1 MERKNRWFNRGGYT
15 RRIVALT
22 MAFLLVLTLVLPGR
36 GSDPQVY
43 AAYVNPQLVELAA
56 NNIEVELSNPGGAL
70 DRDST
75 FGIKINYTIPKEKL
89 DEARV
94 EDEHRHIIWVY
105 DLEDFIDNNPL
116 LDLAQDQSGNITQ
129 GATIRGSYTISG
141 NKVYLDVSTDWL
153 NEVTSDVSGT
163 FALNMSLDA
172 EKVGSKNDLSF
183 RFPGTNTDFSF
194 SFGTPAT
201 SNNSKNAV
209 DGNGNQA
216 YGSVKVT
223 PNSDGTYDVN
233 YQVKV
238 TPNSYH
244 ESSFNVID
252 KLTSENQSF
261 DVSSFKV
268 NYMDKNDNYAQKEIN
283 LSSFTSL
290 SGDQKTATVDL
301 FGALA
306 ANNGTVAKGT
316 EYTIS
321 YTTKVTA
328 DAIGEELTNTV
339 QTTWENGGSTP
350 ETPATIT
357 PVSAVSVDKVYQD
370 LGSDNQYQYT
380 ITIGDGTMDL
390 SGLTITDQ
398 MKDLQYLVGDIT
410 LNGNVIPAAN
420 TTFTDNTFSDNTTT
434 LFTYTTPA
442 NYGSGPITIT
452 YTVQLPNSEQAPA
465 VSGNKDITN
474 HVGVT
479 GEGREGS
486 DDTNFQHTFG
496 TAGEGTVVKSFESF
510 DETNNKI
517 QWRIV
522 VANTGTTALS
532 GAYISDTPSVATSA
546 NPYYSDPTLAVV
558 DWSSVVVKDATDKS
572 LTAGTDYTVDSTNKK
587 IQFTSIPALTT
598 YYVYLST
605 APTAGVL
612 ADGDTYKNDTT
623 LYNGFGS
630 ELATGSD
637 QKKYSSNR
645 ITVSKDGAYD
655 EATDTYTWTAV
666 VNPGKSGLDPD
677 RKLYFSD
684 TLPEGME
691 FVPGS
696 MNFKFFGISTLDTQ
710 EYWENNVVSVSDED
724 IPISGQTMGPVDVS
738 AAFDRSE
745 TYRTHTIG
753 ISGLKT
759 TVTYKTR
766 MTTAEKEAV
775 KGATETHTYTN
786 TFKVT
791 DDTGTPSYGEDDSTV
806 SYTYKFLTKTDLS
819 PELIDNVDKDI
830 INFQIDVNKDELT
843 LNEGD
848 PLTLE
853 DTLATNIE
861 LITSGFNG
869 KYGFTV
875 EDKNGKDLIASGDST
890 VSYNDDSRKITV
902 TIPDRTYAIVK
913 YSVRTRQTGNITVDN
928 QAILIGGGK
937 QYSDS
942 TSENH
947 NVSSHSAT
955 IQGGGIQLHKIDEHN
970 ISKEL
975 PGAVFKLY
983 EVPFDATTYEL
994 GTPQLVTDDITS
1006 TDGYY
1011 TIKAQYLE
1019 EGKFYYWQE
1028 TTPPTG
1034 YELDDTP
1041 HNFVVYR
1048 SDIDGSYNAAKLI
1061 DNGVQT
1067 KNPGMKVNTV
1077 ELNNYVWTVCNR
1089 KGVETTSFKIKKIL
1103 DTSAISGQAVEA
1115 DVLAQEF
1122 PITFTLTA
1130 AAGKTLP
1137 TSVDVEVTHAD
1148 ASKTTSSVALTAG
1161 VGTVTLK
1168 AGETAEIKGL
1178 PLGTTYKVTET
1189 ADAALTAAGFTY
1201 DATAVGA
1208 GYTGDVEND
1217 GTTKVEVTNGYTLP
1231 IQLEITKTVVSALTT
1246 DKKDK
1251 EFTFTVTLNN
1261 DAINGT
1267 YGDLTFTNGVATVS
1281 LKDGEK
1287 AEVGGLPAG
1296 TGYLVVESEDDTFT
1310 TTAENTIGAITTT
1323 KTTVPFTNTRK
1334 GSFKISK
1341 AVTGNGKAITNTELK
1356 NKMAGT
1362 YTFTVYTDEDCTV
1375 PYQQT
1380 AGENLTVT
1388 VTVPNT
1394 GATATSAEV
1403 TNVLP
1408 GEYWIK
1414 ETAPTNGSSPVVN
1427 PVHITVEAGKVGTQ
1441 AVVASFTN
1449 DYEFGEIHFTK
1460 DFTFPEGVS
1469 IAPSLRLNLA
1479 YELRRQGEVVKQFTY
1494 TDVYAALSTGQQ
1506 YYTISNLPLA
1516 DDYVLVETNPNIFLD
1531 TYNIVLDEA
1540 ASTISKDA
1548 IAVTKGQATVVNL
1561 NNVYKKRTSEVVL
1574 QGVKTVNGAKISTGD
1589 ALDGQFTFT
1598 LHETTTGTVSDKLT
1612 DDLTASNAASGI
1624 QFDAISYT
1632 APGVHTYRITE
1643 AAAVNQPD
1651 VAIDPVIYDIT
1662 VTVAEDPQDATSLT
1676 ANVTAA
1682 TKTVGETTTAIDYNN
1697 GQNIVFDNTLEEKTS
1712 FKIAKT
1718 LTTTSTSATVLG
1730 QAFPISF
1737 VLTAPAGKT
1746 LPDAVDVT
1754 ITHANTSKTNIS
1766 VALSGG
1772 AGSVTL
1778 KRGEMAEIK
1787 DLPQGTTYKV
1797 TETADAS
1804 LEAKGFTYDA
1814 TAVSTDG
1821 YAGTVADDGSTVVSV
1836 VNGYTMPVVSL
1847 VVSKIWDDGNDAAG
1861 LRPES
1866 IDVNLKAGTAVSD
1879 TAKLEAG
1886 NQWHKR
1892 WSDLPKYDSDLQEI
1906 VYSVEEDAAS
1916 VTGLNVHY
1924 DLGAPTET
1932 AASGEDAKIYTITNT
1947 LKTGDLKVSKKVVS
1961 DLSADSD
1968 EEFNFTVTLT
1978 GSNLTGTYGGMNF
1991 TDGVA
1996 VVTLKKGQ
2004 SVTATGLPAGVAYTV
2019 TETPNNKF
2027 TTGKTGDTGTIS
2039 ETEMKEAEFT
2049 NTRLVGSLEVKKEVV
2064 SSTAG
2069 DKQTGFTFT
2078 VTLGDTT
2085 INGATGA
2092 AGAYGVEFLNGVAT
2106 FTLKDGESKTIQNLP
2121 VDVDYTV
2128 EETAVNGFATTKT
2141 GDTGTINTERSTAE
2155 FKNTR
2160 AEGNLI
2166 VGKEVASPLEADKNI
2181 KFDFTVTLDDNTIN
2195 GTYGD
2200 LTFTNGVAE
2209 TQLASG
2215 ETATAEGL
2223 RKGIGYTVEET
2234 ANELFT
2240 TTTSGA
2246 TGTIG
2251 DDPSIAVFTNT
2262 RKTGKLTVSKTL
2274 VSDLAAD
2281 AAKDFEFTVTLD
2293 DTTVNGIF
2301 GDMLFTDGVATVTLK
2316 GGESAVATG
2325 LPTGIS
2331 YTVTEAE
2338 DAVNFTTQPS
2348 GDTGTIDVSAAG
2360 KTAAFTNTRKTGD
2373 LKVSKTL
2380 VSDRAADADKEFE
2393 FVVTLSDNT
2402 ISGTYGEMTF
2412 TNGVATFT
2420 LKGGQDVTAAGLPF
2434 TVGYTVTEADAAG
2447 FTTTKTYD
2455 AGSVPANAEASAVF
2469 TNTRKTGTLEV
2480 SKTVV
2485 SSTASDLQKDFSFT
2499 VTLSDTTI
2507 NGTTGATGAYGVEFT
2522 DGVAT
2527 FTLKDGESKTI
2538 QNLPTE
2544 ITYTVTEEAADG
2556 FITTKTGDTGTI
2568 SETKSEAK
2576 FTNKKD
2582 EGGLII
2588 SKSVVSPLA
2597 ADHNLKFAFTVTLSD
2612 DTING
2617 TYDGLTF
2624 NNGVAEIKLA
2634 DGETATATGLPKGI
2648 TYEVVETANNLFTT
2662 TKTGDSGTIGDTAS
2676 SAEFTNTRKTGK
2688 LTVSKTLVSDLA
2700 ADATKDFEF
2709 TVTLGD
2715 NTITGTYG
2723 DMAFT
2728 DGVATFTLKGGES
2741 KAAEG
2746 LPAGISYTVAETED
2760 ADNFTTDKTNA
2771 TGTID
2776 SESDMEAGFTNT
2788 RKTGDLKVSKTL
2800 VSDRAADADQ
2810 EFTFTVALTDT
2821 TISGTYGDMTFAGG
2835 VATITLKGGEDKTA
2849 EGLPATVGY
2858 TVTEAAATGFITTK
2872 TGDVGSVSATS
2883 TMEAEFTNTRKTGS
2897 LKVSKTVVSSTAS
2910 DKQTAF
2916 TFTVTLGDNTI
2927 NGTTG
2932 AAGDYGVAFLNGV
2945 ATFTLKDGESK
2956 TIQNLPTEIT
2966 YTVTETAADG
2976 FITTKTGDTGTI
2988 SETQS
2993 EAEFTNT
3000 KDEGGLI
3007 VSKSVDSS
3015 LAADHN
3021 LKFAFTVTLD
3031 DDTINGTYGELT
3043 FTDGVAEVELADG
3056 ETATANGLPKGIN
3069 YTVTETANNLFTTTK
3084 TGDSGTIG
3092 DTASSAEFTNTR
3104 KTGKLTVSKTLVSDL
3119 AADASKDFSFTV
3131 TLGDN
3136 TITGT
3141 YGDMAFTDGVATFTL
3156 KGGETAVATGLPTGI
3171 DYEVVETEDTD
3182 FTTQKTGDTGTIDV
3196 SAAGCTAAFTN
3207 TRKTGDLKV
3216 SKVLVS
3222 DRAADADQEFNF
3234 TVTLS
3239 DTTISGTYGDMTF
3252 ENGVASIA
3260 LKGGQTV
3267 TAAGLPS
3274 TVEYTVAETAD
3285 SNFTTTKTD
3294 ETGNVPANATASAV
3308 FTNTRKTGSLEVSKS
3323 VVSSDASDKQKE
3335 FTFTVTL
3342 SDTTINGTAGIA
3354 GDLYGVEF
3362 VNGVATFTLK
3372 DSESKTIQ
3380 NLPTEIT
3387 YTVTEEAADGF
3398 ITTKT
3403 GDTGTISG
3411 TKSEAK
3417 FTNTRE
3423 EGGLVI
3429 SKTVVSP
3436 LPADSDESFDF
3447 TVTLGDDTVNGT
3459 YGGLTFI
3466 NGVAEVSLKHGET
3479 ASATGLPKNTTF
3491 AVSEDTPD
3499 RYTAAWTN
3507 QTGTIGD
3514 DTVTVT
3520 CTNTRNTGSLKVTK
3534 AVVSKVAADA
3544 DTSFTFIVT
3553 LDNNTVNG
3561 TFSGVVFTNGSGTFT
3576 LKKGE
3581 SKVIE
3586 GLPTGV
3592 GYTVTEGAAANT
3604 NFTCVASGNTGTIG
3618 DVQAEAVFTN
3628 TRKPGQLTVS
3638 KTVVSPETSDGDT
3651 KFTFTITLDDQ
3662 TISGLY
3668 GDLIFSQG
3676 VATVQMKGGESA
3688 TATGLPSGTGYK
3700 VTETAVTGFDIS
3712 YADAEGTIMN
3722 DAAASAVVTNTRQ
3735 VGRMTISK
3743 TFAIPNGV
3751 NVSETDKEA
3760 LTFQIKRGDTVY
3772 HTFTYADFTSGS
3784 YETPDLPTYDDYT
3797 VVETNADSIL
3807 ATYYLV
3813 LDETDSKIQEANVA
3827 VTKNQKT
3834 PVALRNSYKKA
3845 QGTIALKA
3853 YKTLDD
3859 QAIAAGSTFDGQFNF
3874 RLEETTNGDVPDKL
3888 TQAMNKTNA
3897 GSEVAFDAIT
3907 YTVPAVHEYTITET
3921 VPVALPNIASDAT
3934 EYVVE
3939 VTVTQDVSDPAKMN
3953 AVVTGVTK
3961 NDGTTTTHPAY
3972 NAGQGVAF
3980 NNIEIVEASPVSM
3993 TAGLTKLYKDMYNAD
4008 KAMTEG
4014 QFGFTLTSI
4023 PYNGVT
4029 DSVQGRAER
4038 TAENKKNGSVD
4049 FGTFTYT
4056 SADAGKTYAY
4066 LIAET
4071 DPAADTAALDMDE
4084 TKYILTVEVVETQ
4097 PNPGKYQ
4104 LHLNKQWYLA
4114 PTGTVADIVD
4124 GNKKAEADVK
4134 LVNRD
4139 RSGILKITK
4148 TIKGDITPEE
4158 AAGQLQFTV
4167 TDENGNVLVVK
4178 DGSREKRLEN
4188 LILEKDFTKVG
4199 DIYELEVRVPA
4210 GQKYV
4215 VSEVIYDVDGAVL
4228 ESVKANGQVLE
4239 KEDGIYSVITESVQ
4253 PDDTTVAAYEDNY
4266 KKGSIVITKT
4276 IKGDVTPEEAA
4287 GQLEF
4292 TIVNETTGETK
4303 VVNLS
4308 EFTFDE
4314 TTKTYSYEMEA
4325 RPGDVYT
4332 ITETDYDVD
4341 GMILE
4346 SVSHKVNAGESED
4359 GASVTGVV
4367 VQLTGQT
4374 RVDFEDDY
4382 RKDQGVIKFTKY
4394 AYVSELCSATPKK
4407 TAPLA
4412 GVVFQAVDV
4421 TNKKNV
4427 YEATSDKN
4435 GQVKFETMPAG
4446 TYEIREV
4453 EVPDNIVKSNAV
4465 YLAVIENESFTGLTK
4480 KDGTPVEKNRIIN
4493 DQVRA
4498 DITFTKVSEQADSTV
4513 LAGSLYGLF
4522 RVLDDGTEEKIAEKV
4537 TDKDGVVVFRGVLPD
4552 TKYLVRE
4559 LESPDGYYVSK
4570 YPLIIGFKVA
4580 VGADGSKMAVT
4591 DVDVLDTGD
4600 DTVIFDEN
4608 GNMTWL
4614 EPEILLQVK
4623 KLDPDGKNLA
4633 GAKLQI
4639 EDMDG
4644 NVVVPAWTTTGEI
4657 SEISG
4662 KLVVGKEYRLVEV
4675 EAPEGY
4681 EIAGP
4686 VTFTVKNEKVGPG
4699 EDKVI
4704 TITMIDEKEKE
4715 EVPPSPPKTNDDSPI
4730 LPVAGLMALSLA
4742 GITVVSSKKRKD
4754 KRNK

>member
-56 NNIEVELSNPGGAL
+56 NNIEVELSNPGEAL

-94 EDEHRHIIWVY
+94 EDEHQHIIWVY

-129 GATIRGSYTISG
+129 GADIRGSYTISG
-141 NKVYLDVSTDWL
+141 NKVYLDVSTEWL

-216 YGSVKVT
+216 YGNVKVT

-283 LSSFTSL
+283 LSSFTTL

-306 ANNGTVAKGT
+306 ANSGTVAKGT

-370 LGSDNQYQYT
+370 LGSENQYQYT

-410 LNGNVIPAAN
+410 LNGNVIPAAD

-442 NYGSGPITIT
+442 NYGAGPITIT
-452 YTVQLPNSEQAPA
+452 YTVQLPDTQQAQD

-486 DDTNFQHTFG
+486 ADTNFSHDFG

-546 NPYYSDPTLAVV
+546 NPYYSDPALAVV

-623 LYNGFGS
+623 LYDKNNNQI
-630 ELATGSD
+630 ATGSD

-666 VNPGKSGLDPD
+666 VNPGKSGLDQD

-696 MNFKFFGISTLDTQ
+696 MIVSCDGESTLDSNKYYSEQIAVTAA
-710 EYWENNVVSVSDED
+710 DL
-724 IPISGQTMGPVDVS
+724 PISGQTMGPVDVS
-738 AAFDRSE
+738 AAYDKGE
-745 TYRTHTIG
+745 TWRTHTVG

-766 MTTAEKEAV
+766 MSTAEKETV
-775 KGATETHTYTN
+775 KGTTETHTYTN

-791 DDTGTPSYGEDDSTV
+791 DNTGTPSYGEDDSTV
-806 SYTYKFLTKTDLS
+806 SYTYRFLTKTDLS
-819 PELIDNVDKDI
+819 PETIDNVDKDI

-970 ISKEL
+970 ISKGL

-1006 TDGYY
+1006 SDGYY

-1019 EGKFYYWQE
+1019 EGKLYYWQE

-1201 DATAVGA
+1201 DATAVSA
-1208 GYTGDVEND
+1208 TGYTGDVADD

-1231 IQLEITKTVVSALTT
+1231 IQLEITKTVVSALAS
-1246 DKKDK
+1246 DKTDK

-1267 YGDLTFTNGVATVS
+1267 YGDLTFTNGEATVS

-1296 TGYLVVESEDDTFT
+1296 TGYLVVESEEDTFT

-1341 AVTGNGKAITNTELK
+1341 AVTGNGNAIENTELK

-1362 YTFTVYTDEDCTV
+1362 YTFKVYTDEDCTV

-1380 AGENLTVT
+1380 PGTDLTVT

-1414 ETAPTNGSSPVVN
+1414 ETDPTNGSVPIVN
-1427 PVHITVEAGKVGTQ
+1427 PVHITVGAGKVGTQ
-1441 AVVASFTN
+1441 AVVAPFTN
-1449 DYEFGEIHFTK
+1449 DYEYGEINFTK
-1460 DFTFPEGVS
+1460 DFTFPDGVD
-1469 IAPSLRLNLA
+1469 IQPSLRTGLT
-1479 YELRRQGEVVKQFTY
+1479 YELRRQGQVVKQFTY
-1494 TDVYAALSTGQQ
+1494 YDVYYALSTGHSC
-1506 YYTISNLPLA
+1506 YTISNLPLA
-1516 DDYVLVETNPNIFLD
+1516 DDYVLVETNPNIFLND
-1531 TYNIVLDEA
+1531 YNIVLDEA
-1540 ASTISKDA
+1540 ASTISKDS
-1548 IAVTKGQATVVNL
+1548 IAVTKGQATDVHL
-1561 NNVYKKRTSEVVL
+1561 EDVYKYRTSEVVL

-1598 LHETTTGTVSDKLT
+1598 LHETTSGTVSDKLAG
-1612 DDLTASNAASGI
+1612 DLTASNAASGI

-1682 TKTVGETTTAIDYNN
+1682 TKTVGDTTTAIDYFD

-1754 ITHANTSKTNIS
+1754 ITHADTSKTNIS
-1766 VALSGG
+1766 VALSGD

-1787 DLPQGTTYKV
+1787 NLPQGTTYKV
-1797 TETADAS
+1797 TETADAA

-1847 VVSKIWDDGNDAAG
+1847 DVSKIWDDGNDAAG

-1886 NQWHKR
+1886 NLWHKR

-1924 DLGAPTET
+1924 DLGAPEET
-1932 AASGEDAKIYTITNT
+1932 ATSGEDAKIYTITNT

-1978 GSNLTGTYGGMNF
+1978 GSNLTGTCGGMNF

-2019 TETPNNKF
+2019 TETPNVKF
-2027 TTGKTGDTGTIS
+2027 NTTKTGDADTIS
-2039 ETEMKEAEFT
+2039 DTEMKEAEFT

-2064 SSTAG
+2064 SPSAT
-2069 DKQTGFTFT
+2069 DKQTDFSFT
-2078 VTLGDTT
+2078 VTLSDTN
-2085 INGATGA
+2085 INGTSGA
-2092 AGAYGVEFLNGVAT
+2092 AGDYGVAFLDGVAT

-2121 VDVDYTV
+2121 VDVTYTV
-2128 EETAVNGFATTKT
+2128 EETAVDGFVTIKT
-2141 GDTGTINTERSTAE
+2141 DDTGTINTERSTAV
-2155 FKNTR
+2155 FTNT
-2160 AEGNLI
+2160 AVGNLI
-2166 VGKEVASPLEADKNI
+2166 VGKEVASPLEADKTI
-2181 KFDFTVTLDDNTIN
+2181 KFDFKVTLDDDTIS

-2215 ETATAEGL
+2215 EIATAEGL

-2234 ANELFT
+2234 ENALFT
-2240 TTTSGA
+2240 TTTSGE

-2251 DDPSIAVFTNT
+2251 DEPSLAVFTNT

-2281 AAKDFEFTVTLD
+2281 AAKAFEFTVTLD
-2293 DTTVNGIF
+2293 DTKVNGIF

-2338 DAVNFTTQPS
+2338 DDEFTTQAS
-2348 GDTGTIDVSAAG
+2348 ADTGTINTTTAG
-2360 KTAAFTNTRKTGD
+2360 SNAVFTNIRKTGE

-2380 VSDRAADADKEFE
+2380 VSDRAADADQEFT
-2393 FVVTLSDNT
+2393 FTVTLSDST

-2420 LKGGQDVTAAGLPF
+2420 LKGGQDVTAIRLPS

-2447 FTTTKTYD
+2447 FTVSKTGD
-2455 AGSVPANAEASAVF
+2455 TGSVPADAAASVVF
-2469 TNTRKTGTLEV
+2469 TNTRETGSLKV
-2480 SKTVV
+2480 SKEVV
-2485 SSTASDLQKDFSFT
+2485 SSTASDKQTAFTFT
-2499 VTLSDTTI
+2499 VTLGDNTI
-2507 NGTTGATGAYGVEFT
+2507 NGTTGATGDDYGVAFLN
-2522 DGVAT
+2522 GVAT

-2544 ITYTVTEEAADG
+2544 ITYTVTEAAADG
-2556 FITTKTGDTGTI
+2556 FITTKTGETGTI
-2568 SETKSEAK
+2568 SRETESEAE
-2576 FTNKKD
+2576 FTNTKD
-2582 EGGLII
+2582 EGGLVV

-2624 NNGVAEIKLA
+2624 NNGVAEIELA
-2634 DGETATATGLPKGI
+2634 DGETATSTGLPKGI

-2688 LTVSKTLVSDLA
+2688 LTVSKALVSDLA
-2700 ADATKDFEF
+2700 ADASKEF
-2709 TVTLGD
+2709 SFTVTLGDNTITGTYTVTLGD

-2776 SESDMEAGFTNT
+2776 DSDAG
-2788 RKTGDLKVSKTL
+2788 K
-2800 VSDRAADADQ
+2800 
-2810 EFTFTVALTDT
+2810 
-2821 TISGTYGDMTFAGG
+2821 
-2835 VATITLKGGEDKTA
+2835 
-2849 EGLPATVGY
+2849 
-2858 TVTEAAATGFITTK
+2858 
-2872 TGDVGSVSATS
+2872 
-2883 TMEAEFTNTRKTGS
+2883 
-2897 LKVSKTVVSSTAS
+2897 
-2910 DKQTAF
+2910 
-2916 TFTVTLGDNTI
+2916 
-2927 NGTTG
+2927 
-2932 AAGDYGVAFLNGV
+2932 
-2945 ATFTLKDGESK
+2945 
-2956 TIQNLPTEIT
+2956 
-2966 YTVTETAADG
+2966 
-2976 FITTKTGDTGTI
+2976 
-2988 SETQS
+2988 
-2993 EAEFTNT
+2993 
-3000 KDEGGLI
+3000 
-3007 VSKSVDSS
+3007 
-3015 LAADHN
+3015 
-3021 LKFAFTVTLD
+3021 
-3031 DDTINGTYGELT
+3031 
-3043 FTDGVAEVELADG
+3043 
-3056 ETATANGLPKGIN
+3056 
-3069 YTVTETANNLFTTTK
+3069 
-3084 TGDSGTIG
+3084 
-3092 DTASSAEFTNTR
+3092 
-3104 KTGKLTVSKTLVSDL
+3104 
-3119 AADASKDFSFTV
+3119 
-3131 TLGDN
+3131 
-3136 TITGT
+3136 
-3141 YGDMAFTDGVATFTL
+3141 
-3156 KGGETAVATGLPTGI
+3156 
-3171 DYEVVETEDTD
+3171 
-3182 FTTQKTGDTGTIDV
+3182 
-3196 SAAGCTAAFTN
+3196 TAAFTN
-3207 TRKTGDLKV
+3207 TRKTGSLKV

-3222 DRAADADQEFNF
+3222 DRAADADQVFNF
-3234 TVTLS
+3234 TVTQMVS
-3239 DTTISGTYGDMTF
+3239 
-3252 ENGVASIA
+3252 
-3260 LKGGQTV
+3260 Q
-3267 TAAGLPS
+3267 PS
-3274 TVEYTVAETAD
+3274 
-3285 SNFTTTKTD
+3285 
-3294 ETGNVPANATASAV
+3294 
-3308 FTNTRKTGSLEVSKS
+3308 L
-3323 VVSSDASDKQKE
+3323 
-3335 FTFTVTL
+3335 
-3342 SDTTINGTAGIA
+3342 
-3354 GDLYGVEF
+3354 
-3362 VNGVATFTLK
+3362 
-3372 DSESKTIQ
+3372 
-3380 NLPTEIT
+3380 
-3387 YTVTEEAADGF
+3387 
-3398 ITTKT
+3398 
-3403 GDTGTISG
+3403 
-3411 TKSEAK
+3411 
-3417 FTNTRE
+3417 
-3423 EGGLVI
+3423 
-3429 SKTVVSP
+3429 
-3436 LPADSDESFDF
+3436 
-3447 TVTLGDDTVNGT
+3447 
-3459 YGGLTFI
+3459 
-3466 NGVAEVSLKHGET
+3466 
-3479 ASATGLPKNTTF
+3479 
-3491 AVSEDTPD
+3491 
-3499 RYTAAWTN
+3499 
-3507 QTGTIGD
+3507 
-3514 DTVTVT
+3514 
-3520 CTNTRNTGSLKVTK
+3520 
-3534 AVVSKVAADA
+3534 
-3544 DTSFTFIVT
+3544 
-3553 LDNNTVNG
+3553 
-3561 TFSGVVFTNGSGTFT
+3561 
-3576 LKKGE
+3576 
-3581 SKVIE
+3581 
-3586 GLPTGV
+3586 
-3592 GYTVTEGAAANT
+3592 
-3604 NFTCVASGNTGTIG
+3604 
-3618 DVQAEAVFTN
+3618 
-3628 TRKPGQLTVS
+3628 
-3638 KTVVSPETSDGDT
+3638 
-3651 KFTFTITLDDQ
+3651 
-3662 TISGLY
+3662 
-3668 GDLIFSQG
+3668 
-3676 VATVQMKGGESA
+3676 
-3688 TATGLPSGTGYK
+3688 
-3700 VTETAVTGFDIS
+3700 
-3712 YADAEGTIMN
+3712 
-3722 DAAASAVVTNTRQ
+3722 
-3735 VGRMTISK
+3735 
-3743 TFAIPNGV
+3743 
-3751 NVSETDKEA
+3751 
-3760 LTFQIKRGDTVY
+3760 
-3772 HTFTYADFTSGS
+3772 
-3784 YETPDLPTYDDYT
+3784 
-3797 VVETNADSIL
+3797 
-3807 ATYYLV
+3807 
-3813 LDETDSKIQEANVA
+3813 
-3827 VTKNQKT
+3827 
-3834 PVALRNSYKKA
+3834 
-3845 QGTIALKA
+3845 
-3853 YKTLDD
+3853 
-3859 QAIAAGSTFDGQFNF
+3859 
-3874 RLEETTNGDVPDKL
+3874 
-3888 TQAMNKTNA
+3888 
-3897 GSEVAFDAIT
+3897 
-3907 YTVPAVHEYTITET
+3907 
-3921 VPVALPNIASDAT
+3921 
-3934 EYVVE
+3934 
-3939 VTVTQDVSDPAKMN
+3939 
-3953 AVVTGVTK
+3953 
-3961 NDGTTTTHPAY
+3961 
-3972 NAGQGVAF
+3972 
-3980 NNIEIVEASPVSM
+3980 
-3993 TAGLTKLYKDMYNAD
+3993 
-4008 KAMTEG
+4008 
-4014 QFGFTLTSI
+4014 
-4023 PYNGVT
+4023 
-4029 DSVQGRAER
+4029 
-4038 TAENKKNGSVD
+4038 
-4049 FGTFTYT
+4049 
-4056 SADAGKTYAY
+4056 
-4066 LIAET
+4066 
-4071 DPAADTAALDMDE
+4071 
-4084 TKYILTVEVVETQ
+4084 
-4097 PNPGKYQ
+4097 
-4104 LHLNKQWYLA
+4104 
-4114 PTGTVADIVD
+4114 
-4124 GNKKAEADVK
+4124 
-4134 LVNRD
+4134 
-4139 RSGILKITK
+4139 
-4148 TIKGDITPEE
+4148 
-4158 AAGQLQFTV
+4158 
-4167 TDENGNVLVVK
+4167 
-4178 DGSREKRLEN
+4178 
-4188 LILEKDFTKVG
+4188 
-4199 DIYELEVRVPA
+4199 
-4210 GQKYV
+4210 
-4215 VSEVIYDVDGAVL
+4215 
-4228 ESVKANGQVLE
+4228 
-4239 KEDGIYSVITESVQ
+4239 
-4253 PDDTTVAAYEDNY
+4253 
-4266 KKGSIVITKT
+4266 
-4276 IKGDVTPEEAA
+4276 
-4287 GQLEF
+4287 
-4292 TIVNETTGETK
+4292 
-4303 VVNLS
+4303 
-4308 EFTFDE
+4308 
-4314 TTKTYSYEMEA
+4314 
-4325 RPGDVYT
+4325 
-4332 ITETDYDVD
+4332 
-4341 GMILE
+4341 
-4346 SVSHKVNAGESED
+4346 
-4359 GASVTGVV
+4359 
-4367 VQLTGQT
+4367 
-4374 RVDFEDDY
+4374 
-4382 RKDQGVIKFTKY
+4382 
-4394 AYVSELCSATPKK
+4394 
-4407 TAPLA
+4407 
-4412 GVVFQAVDV
+4412 
-4421 TNKKNV
+4421 
-4427 YEATSDKN
+4427 
-4435 GQVKFETMPAG
+4435 
-4446 TYEIREV
+4446 
-4453 EVPDNIVKSNAV
+4453 
-4465 YLAVIENESFTGLTK
+4465 
-4480 KDGTPVEKNRIIN
+4480 
-4493 DQVRA
+4493 
-4498 DITFTKVSEQADSTV
+4498 
-4513 LAGSLYGLF
+4513 
-4522 RVLDDGTEEKIAEKV
+4522 
-4537 TDKDGVVVFRGVLPD
+4537 
-4552 TKYLVRE
+4552 
-4559 LESPDGYYVSK
+4559 
-4570 YPLIIGFKVA
+4570 
-4580 VGADGSKMAVT
+4580 
-4591 DVDVLDTGD
+4591 
-4600 DTVIFDEN
+4600 
-4608 GNMTWL
+4608 
-4614 EPEILLQVK
+4614 
-4623 KLDPDGKNLA
+4623 
-4633 GAKLQI
+4633 
-4639 EDMDG
+4639 
-4644 NVVVPAWTTTGEI
+4644 
-4657 SEISG
+4657 
-4662 KLVVGKEYRLVEV
+4662 
-4675 EAPEGY
+4675 
-4681 EIAGP
+4681 
-4686 VTFTVKNEKVGPG
+4686 
-4699 EDKVI
+4699 
-4704 TITMIDEKEKE
+4704 
-4715 EVPPSPPKTNDDSPI
+4715 
-4730 LPVAGLMALSLA
+4730 
-4742 GITVVSSKKRKD
+4742 
-4754 KRNK
+4754 

>member
-1 MERKNRWFNRGGYT
+1 
-15 RRIVALT
+15 
-22 MAFLLVLTLVLPGR
+22 
-36 GSDPQVY
+36 
-43 AAYVNPQLVELAA
+43 
-56 NNIEVELSNPGGAL
+56 
-70 DRDST
+70 
-75 FGIKINYTIPKEKL
+75 
-89 DEARV
+89 
-94 EDEHRHIIWVY
+94 
-105 DLEDFIDNNPL
+105 
-116 LDLAQDQSGNITQ
+116 
-129 GATIRGSYTISG
+129 
-141 NKVYLDVSTDWL
+141 
-153 NEVTSDVSGT
+153 
-163 FALNMSLDA
+163 
-172 EKVGSKNDLSF
+172 
-183 RFPGTNTDFSF
+183 
-194 SFGTPAT
+194 
-201 SNNSKNAV
+201 
-209 DGNGNQA
+209 
-216 YGSVKVT
+216 
-223 PNSDGTYDVN
+223 
-233 YQVKV
+233 
-238 TPNSYH
+238 
-244 ESSFNVID
+244 
-252 KLTSENQSF
+252 
-261 DVSSFKV
+261 
-268 NYMDKNDNYAQKEIN
+268 
-283 LSSFTSL
+283 
-290 SGDQKTATVDL
+290 
-301 FGALA
+301 
-306 ANNGTVAKGT
+306 
-316 EYTIS
+316 
-321 YTTKVTA
+321 
-328 DAIGEELTNTV
+328 
-339 QTTWENGGSTP
+339 
-350 ETPATIT
+350 
-357 PVSAVSVDKVYQD
+357 
-370 LGSDNQYQYT
+370 
-380 ITIGDGTMDL
+380 
-390 SGLTITDQ
+390 
-398 MKDLQYLVGDIT
+398 
-410 LNGNVIPAAN
+410 
-420 TTFTDNTFSDNTTT
+420 
-434 LFTYTTPA
+434 
-442 NYGSGPITIT
+442 
-452 YTVQLPNSEQAPA
+452 
-465 VSGNKDITN
+465 
-474 HVGVT
+474 
-479 GEGREGS
+479 
-486 DDTNFQHTFG
+486 
-496 TAGEGTVVKSFESF
+496 
-510 DETNNKI
+510 
-517 QWRIV
+517 
-522 VANTGTTALS
+522 
-532 GAYISDTPSVATSA
+532 
-546 NPYYSDPTLAVV
+546 
-558 DWSSVVVKDATDKS
+558 
-572 LTAGTDYTVDSTNKK
+572 
-587 IQFTSIPALTT
+587 
-598 YYVYLST
+598 
-605 APTAGVL
+605 
-612 ADGDTYKNDTT
+612 
-623 LYNGFGS
+623 
-630 ELATGSD
+630 
-637 QKKYSSNR
+637 
-645 ITVSKDGAYD
+645 
-655 EATDTYTWTAV
+655 
-666 VNPGKSGLDPD
+666 
-677 RKLYFSD
+677 
-684 TLPEGME
+684 
-691 FVPGS
+691 
-696 MNFKFFGISTLDTQ
+696 
-710 EYWENNVVSVSDED
+710 
-724 IPISGQTMGPVDVS
+724 
-738 AAFDRSE
+738 
-745 TYRTHTIG
+745 
-753 ISGLKT
+753 
-759 TVTYKTR
+759 
-766 MTTAEKEAV
+766 
-775 KGATETHTYTN
+775 
-786 TFKVT
+786 
-791 DDTGTPSYGEDDSTV
+791 
-806 SYTYKFLTKTDLS
+806 
-819 PELIDNVDKDI
+819 
-830 INFQIDVNKDELT
+830 
-843 LNEGD
+843 
-848 PLTLE
+848 
-853 DTLATNIE
+853 
-861 LITSGFNG
+861 
-869 KYGFTV
+869 
-875 EDKNGKDLIASGDST
+875 
-890 VSYNDDSRKITV
+890 
-902 TIPDRTYAIVK
+902 
-913 YSVRTRQTGNITVDN
+913 
-928 QAILIGGGK
+928 
-937 QYSDS
+937 
-942 TSENH
+942 
-947 NVSSHSAT
+947 
-955 IQGGGIQLHKIDEHN
+955 
-970 ISKEL
+970 
-975 PGAVFKLY
+975 
-983 EVPFDATTYEL
+983 
-994 GTPQLVTDDITS
+994 
-1006 TDGYY
+1006 
-1011 TIKAQYLE
+1011 
-1019 EGKFYYWQE
+1019 
-1028 TTPPTG
+1028 
-1034 YELDDTP
+1034 
-1041 HNFVVYR
+1041 
-1048 SDIDGSYNAAKLI
+1048 
-1061 DNGVQT
+1061 
-1067 KNPGMKVNTV
+1067 
-1077 ELNNYVWTVCNR
+1077 
-1089 KGVETTSFKIKKIL
+1089 
-1103 DTSAISGQAVEA
+1103 
-1115 DVLAQEF
+1115 
-1122 PITFTLTA
+1122 
-1130 AAGKTLP
+1130 
-1137 TSVDVEVTHAD
+1137 
-1148 ASKTTSSVALTAG
+1148 
-1161 VGTVTLK
+1161 
-1168 AGETAEIKGL
+1168 
-1178 PLGTTYKVTET
+1178 
-1189 ADAALTAAGFTY
+1189 
-1201 DATAVGA
+1201 
-1208 GYTGDVEND
+1208 
-1217 GTTKVEVTNGYTLP
+1217 
-1231 IQLEITKTVVSALTT
+1231 
-1246 DKKDK
+1246 
-1251 EFTFTVTLNN
+1251 
-1261 DAINGT
+1261 
-1267 YGDLTFTNGVATVS
+1267 
-1281 LKDGEK
+1281 
-1287 AEVGGLPAG
+1287 
-1296 TGYLVVESEDDTFT
+1296 
-1310 TTAENTIGAITTT
+1310 
-1323 KTTVPFTNTRK
+1323 
-1334 GSFKISK
+1334 
-1341 AVTGNGKAITNTELK
+1341 
-1356 NKMAGT
+1356 
-1362 YTFTVYTDEDCTV
+1362 
-1375 PYQQT
+1375 
-1380 AGENLTVT
+1380 
-1388 VTVPNT
+1388 
-1394 GATATSAEV
+1394 
-1403 TNVLP
+1403 
-1408 GEYWIK
+1408 
-1414 ETAPTNGSSPVVN
+1414 
-1427 PVHITVEAGKVGTQ
+1427 
-1441 AVVASFTN
+1441 
-1449 DYEFGEIHFTK
+1449 
-1460 DFTFPEGVS
+1460 
-1469 IAPSLRLNLA
+1469 
-1479 YELRRQGEVVKQFTY
+1479 
-1494 TDVYAALSTGQQ
+1494 
-1506 YYTISNLPLA
+1506 
-1516 DDYVLVETNPNIFLD
+1516 
-1531 TYNIVLDEA
+1531 
-1540 ASTISKDA
+1540 
-1548 IAVTKGQATVVNL
+1548 
-1561 NNVYKKRTSEVVL
+1561 
-1574 QGVKTVNGAKISTGD
+1574 
-1589 ALDGQFTFT
+1589 
-1598 LHETTTGTVSDKLT
+1598 
-1612 DDLTASNAASGI
+1612 
-1624 QFDAISYT
+1624 
-1632 APGVHTYRITE
+1632 
-1643 AAAVNQPD
+1643 
-1651 VAIDPVIYDIT
+1651 
-1662 VTVAEDPQDATSLT
+1662 
-1676 ANVTAA
+1676 
-1682 TKTVGETTTAIDYNN
+1682 
-1697 GQNIVFDNTLEEKTS
+1697 
-1712 FKIAKT
+1712 
-1718 LTTTSTSATVLG
+1718 
-1730 QAFPISF
+1730 
-1737 VLTAPAGKT
+1737 
-1746 LPDAVDVT
+1746 
-1754 ITHANTSKTNIS
+1754 
-1766 VALSGG
+1766 
-1772 AGSVTL
+1772 
-1778 KRGEMAEIK
+1778 
-1787 DLPQGTTYKV
+1787 
-1797 TETADAS
+1797 
-1804 LEAKGFTYDA
+1804 
-1814 TAVSTDG
+1814 
-1821 YAGTVADDGSTVVSV
+1821 
-1836 VNGYTMPVVSL
+1836 
-1847 VVSKIWDDGNDAAG
+1847 
-1861 LRPES
+1861 
-1866 IDVNLKAGTAVSD
+1866 
-1879 TAKLEAG
+1879 
-1886 NQWHKR
+1886 
-1892 WSDLPKYDSDLQEI
+1892 
-1906 VYSVEEDAAS
+1906 
-1916 VTGLNVHY
+1916 
-1924 DLGAPTET
+1924 
-1932 AASGEDAKIYTITNT
+1932 
-1947 LKTGDLKVSKKVVS
+1947 
-1961 DLSADSD
+1961 
-1968 EEFNFTVTLT
+1968 
-1978 GSNLTGTYGGMNF
+1978 
-1991 TDGVA
+1991 
-1996 VVTLKKGQ
+1996 
-2004 SVTATGLPAGVAYTV
+2004 
-2019 TETPNNKF
+2019 
-2027 TTGKTGDTGTIS
+2027 
-2039 ETEMKEAEFT
+2039 
-2049 NTRLVGSLEVKKEVV
+2049 
-2064 SSTAG
+2064 
-2069 DKQTGFTFT
+2069 
-2078 VTLGDTT
+2078 
-2085 INGATGA
+2085 
-2092 AGAYGVEFLNGVAT
+2092 
-2106 FTLKDGESKTIQNLP
+2106 
-2121 VDVDYTV
+2121 
-2128 EETAVNGFATTKT
+2128 
-2141 GDTGTINTERSTAE
+2141 
-2155 FKNTR
+2155 
-2160 AEGNLI
+2160 
-2166 VGKEVASPLEADKNI
+2166 
-2181 KFDFTVTLDDNTIN
+2181 
-2195 GTYGD
+2195 
-2200 LTFTNGVAE
+2200 
-2209 TQLASG
+2209 
-2215 ETATAEGL
+2215 
-2223 RKGIGYTVEET
+2223 
-2234 ANELFT
+2234 
-2240 TTTSGA
+2240 
-2246 TGTIG
+2246 
-2251 DDPSIAVFTNT
+2251 
-2262 RKTGKLTVSKTL
+2262 
-2274 VSDLAAD
+2274 
-2281 AAKDFEFTVTLD
+2281 
-2293 DTTVNGIF
+2293 
-2301 GDMLFTDGVATVTLK
+2301 
-2316 GGESAVATG
+2316 
-2325 LPTGIS
+2325 
-2331 YTVTEAE
+2331 
-2338 DAVNFTTQPS
+2338 
-2348 GDTGTIDVSAAG
+2348 
-2360 KTAAFTNTRKTGD
+2360 
-2373 LKVSKTL
+2373 
-2380 VSDRAADADKEFE
+2380 
-2393 FVVTLSDNT
+2393 
-2402 ISGTYGEMTF
+2402 
-2412 TNGVATFT
+2412 
-2420 LKGGQDVTAAGLPF
+2420 
-2434 TVGYTVTEADAAG
+2434 
-2447 FTTTKTYD
+2447 
-2455 AGSVPANAEASAVF
+2455 
-2469 TNTRKTGTLEV
+2469 
-2480 SKTVV
+2480 
-2485 SSTASDLQKDFSFT
+2485 
-2499 VTLSDTTI
+2499 
-2507 NGTTGATGAYGVEFT
+2507 
-2522 DGVAT
+2522 
-2527 FTLKDGESKTI
+2527 
-2538 QNLPTE
+2538 
-2544 ITYTVTEEAADG
+2544 
-2556 FITTKTGDTGTI
+2556 
-2568 SETKSEAK
+2568 
-2576 FTNKKD
+2576 
-2582 EGGLII
+2582 
-2588 SKSVVSPLA
+2588 
-2597 ADHNLKFAFTVTLSD
+2597 
-2612 DTING
+2612 
-2617 TYDGLTF
+2617 
-2624 NNGVAEIKLA
+2624 
-2634 DGETATATGLPKGI
+2634 
-2648 TYEVVETANNLFTT
+2648 
-2662 TKTGDSGTIGDTAS
+2662 
-2676 SAEFTNTRKTGK
+2676 
-2688 LTVSKTLVSDLA
+2688 
-2700 ADATKDFEF
+2700 
-2709 TVTLGD
+2709 
-2715 NTITGTYG
+2715 
-2723 DMAFT
+2723 MAFT
-2728 DGVATFTLKGGES
+2728 DGVATVTLKGGES

-2760 ADNFTTDKTNA
+2760 AENFITDKTNA

-2776 SESDMEAGFTNT
+2776 SESDMAAGFTNT

-2810 EFTFTVALTDT
+2810 EFTFTVALADT

-2849 EGLPATVGY
+2849 EGLPTTVGY
-2858 TVTEAAATGFITTK
+2858 TVTEAAATGFTTTK

-2910 DKQTAF
+2910 DKQTDF

-2932 AAGDYGVAFLNGV
+2932 ATGDDYGVAFLNGV

-2976 FITTKTGDTGTI
+2976 FITTKTGETGTI
-2988 SETQS
+2988 SSETQS

-3007 VSKSVDSS
+3007 VNKSVDSS

-3031 DDTINGTYGELT
+3031 DDTINGTYGDLT
-3043 FTDGVAEVELADG
+3043 FTKGVAEVELADG
-3056 ETATANGLPKGIN
+3056 ETATATGLPKGIN

-3084 TGDSGTIG
+3084 TGDTGTIG
-3092 DTASSAEFTNTR
+3092 NNAATAEFTNTR

-3119 AADASKDFSFTV
+3119 AVDAAKDFEFTV

-3141 YGDMAFTDGVATFTL
+3141 YGDMDFTDGVATVTL
-3156 KGGETAVATGLPTGI
+3156 KGGETAVATGLPVGI
-3171 DYEVVETEDTD
+3171 DYSVVESEDTVN
-3182 FTTQKTGDTGTIDV
+3182 FTSQKTGDTGTIDD
-3196 SAAGCTAAFTN
+3196 SDAGKTAAFTN

-3222 DRAADADQEFNF
+3222 DRAADADQVFNF

-3239 DTTISGTYGDMTF
+3239 DTTISGTYGGMTF
-3252 ENGVASIA
+3252 ENGVAGIA

-3285 SNFTTTKTD
+3285 SNFTTTDNGATGSIAAD
-3294 ETGNVPANATASAV
+3294 ETANAV

-3342 SDTTINGTAGIA
+3342 SDTTINGTTGIA

-3372 DSESKTIQ
+3372 DSESKTIE
-3380 NLPTEIT
+3380 NLPTGID
-3387 YTVTEEAADGF
+3387 YTVEETAAAGF
-3398 ITTKT
+3398 ITTFT
-3403 GDTGTISG
+3403 SDTGTISG

-3417 FTNTRE
+3417 FTNTKE

-3429 SKTVVSP
+3429 GKTVVSP

-3491 AVSEDTPD
+3491 AVAEDTPD

-3520 CTNTRNTGSLKVTK
+3520 CTNTRTTGSLKVTK

-3544 DTSFTFIVT
+3544 DTDFTFIVT

-3604 NFTCVASGNTGTIG
+3604 NFTCVATGNTGTIG

-3628 TRKPGQLTVS
+3628 IRKPGQLTVS
-3638 KTVVSPETSDGDT
+3638 KTVVSPETSDGDK

-3662 TISGLY
+3662 TITGLY
-3668 GDLIFSQG
+3668 GNLIFSQG
-3676 VATVQMKGGESA
+3676 VATVQMKGGESV

-3722 DAAASAVVTNTRQ
+3722 DAAASAVVTNNRQ

-3939 VTVTQDVSDPAKMN
+3939 VTVTQDASDPAKMN

-4008 KAMTEG
+4008 KAMTAG

-4228 ESVKANGQVLE
+4228 ESVKANGQVIE

-4407 TAPLA
+4407 TAPLE

-4493 DQVRA
+4493 DQVRT

-4522 RVLDDGTEEKIAEKV
+4522 RVLDDGTEEKIAERV

-4570 YPLIIGFKVA
+4570 NPLIIGFKVA

-4608 GNMTWL
+4608 GNMIWL